1 MPDTFSGQH
10 LGQFRRDGFV
20 ILRQLAPDELRQ
32 AIVAVSQDHIRLQ
45 IPPIEYEAD
54 LRYPGAP
61 ASRDQPG
68 GSTTRR
74 LLNAYARAPV
84 FADWAGSPAIT
95 EPLHQ
100 LLGSDVRLSQVHH
113 NCVMTKQPS
122 YSSITGWHQDIRF
135 WAFDR
140 PDLISV
146 WLALGREVADNGCLS
161 FLPGTHAMAIDRE
174 RLDDALFLREDMPEN
189 RAVVATLVTPTL
201 EPGDVVFFHARTF
214 HSAGRN
220 MTQQAKLSL
229 VFTYHA
235 EDNYPVAHTRSA
247 SQPSIA
253 VR

>member
-1 MPDTFSGQH
+1 M
-10 LGQFRRDGFV
+10 
-20 ILRQLAPDELRQ
+20 
-32 AIVAVSQDHIRLQ
+32 RLE

-61 ASRDQPG
+61 LSRDQPG

-74 LLNAYARAPV
+74 LLNAYARAPA
-84 FADWAGSPAIT
+84 FAQWAQSPAVT
-95 EPLHQ
+95 QPLHQ
-100 LLGSDVRLSQVHH
+100 LLGPDVQLSQVHH
-113 NCVMTKQPS
+113 NCLMTKQPS

-135 WAFDR
+135 WAFER

-146 WLALGREVADNGCLS
+146 WLALGREFPDNGCLS

-174 RLDDALFLREDMPEN
+174 RLDDGLFLREDVPEN
-189 RAVVATLVTPTL
+189 SALVATVVTPTL

-220 MTQQAKLSL
+220 MTDDVKLSL

-235 EDNYPVAHTRSA
+235 GDNNPIGHTRSA
-247 SQPSIA
+247 SLPSIS
-253 VR
+253 VP